1 MKHIFLAALVGIAC
15 HAYAAPK
22 VVTTI
27 KPLHSLVAQVM
38 DGVGEPELL
47 IKQGSPHGY
56 QMKPADA
63 KNVAEADLILY
74 VSHELETFMPP
85 LLKKSGKEHSIEWA
99 ALPNLYPLPTRH
111 GGMWEEGDDDDDHD
125 HGDHHHHEHEHGHE
139 QGHDHHGH
147 HHGAYDAHLWLSI
160 ARSKL
165 LLEQT
170 ATELAA
176 IDPANAAKYR
186 DNAAKAAADL
196 DALKTGLTTKL
207 QPVQKRPF
215 MVFHDAYQYF
225 EQDYDLDAVGTVR
238 VDPEHEPGAKR
249 ISELHQMIADH
260 KIVCLF
266 SEPQFPAK
274 IVTKLAADGNVK
286 TAVLDPVGADLA
298 PGKTMYRQL
307 LTNLADNLAGCLKP

>member
-1 MKHIFLAALVGIAC
+1 MKHILLAALVGIAC

-176 IDPANAAKYR
+176 MDPANAAKYR

>member
-307 LTNLADNLAGCLKP
+307 LTNLADSLAGCLKP